1 MKTMRTLL
9 ATFAIA
15 LSAMT
20 MNAQPMSYAA
30 MCNNA
35 RFLTD
40 RMAHT
45 LGIAAHLIDDLYMIN
60 FDYIYGV
67 NDYLDDVAYGY
78 HADDY
83 AIVLAARDAA
93 LRRLLTPY
101 QWQRYITY
109 DYFYRPIVFNN
120 YRWRFGIYAFDS
132 HLNHFYFHAPRPLHT
147 YHGGHYFGGMRPAG
161 GRVGPGR
168 VGGPA
173 PGGHPNNP
181 GHPGGNYNGTNRGGN
196 PYGNGNAGHGGNQ
209 GGGNGNAG
217 GNHNGG
223 YQGGGNHGGSN
234 QGGGNPNGGRDNNR
248 GGNVTPTQPGGSNN
262 GNHGGS
268 YNGSGN
274 NRGNGGGNN
283 RGGGSNNRPSS
294 TRATIHNAAPANH
307 AISNTRPAT
316 MNNNSR
322 PAGGTRNGSNGGG
335 TRGGRR

>member
-15 LSAMT
+15 LSEMT

-209 GGGNGNAG
+209 GNGNAG

-274 NRGNGGGNN
+274 NRGTGSGNN

>member
-132 HLNHFYFHAPRPLHT
+132 HFNHFYFHAPRPLHT

-209 GGGNGNAG
+209 GGGN
-217 GNHNGG
+217 
-223 YQGGGNHGGSN
+223 HGGSN

-268 YNGSGN
+268 YNGSGS
-274 NRGNGGGNN
+274 NRGNGSGNN

-294 TRATIHNAAPANH
+294 TRATIHNAAPTNH

>member
-1 MKTMRTLL
+1 MRTLL

-209 GGGNGNAG
+209 GGGN
-217 GNHNGG
+217 
-223 YQGGGNHGGSN
+223 HGGSN

-274 NRGNGGGNN
+274 NRGNGSGNTPGGNN
-283 RGGGSNNRPSS
+283 RGGGNNRPSS